1 MAWRAVTDRQWE
13 LIAKQLPKRKLNPK
27 GGRPPTDD
35 RKCFEGI
42 LWILWT
48 GAPWSQLPERY
59 GSKSAVHR
67 RLSEWAES
75 GVLLTL
81 WRAFLDQL
89 NDQKKVRWNEC
100 FIDAMFVS
108 AKKGAQKLAKP
119 SAARER
125 SLWYWPMARV
135 LRSEYTWR
143 RLPRQKSN
151 SLRKRSTK

>member
-1 MAWRAVTDRQWE
+1 MAWRAVTDKQWL
-13 LIAKQLPKRKLNPK
+13 LIKDQLPKRKPNPK

-35 RKCFEGI
+35 RQCFEGI

-48 GAPWSQLPERY
+48 GAPWSELPKRY

-75 GVLLTL
+75 GVLLNL

-100 FIDAMFVS
+100 FIDGMFVS

-119 SAARER
+119 SAAKAR
-125 SLWYWPMARV
+125 SLWFWQMVRV
-135 LRSEYTWR
+135 LRSEYSWR

-151 SLRKRSTK
+151 SWKRRSSK